1 MADPVATA
9 TAPLPTSE
17 TFAALADLIKLIID
31 AKACAKRVEE
41 LAKLSADTATAQGK
55 LDADSVLH
63 AATKA
68 DLEARE
74 AAVTERERILTAW
87 EQEASDRGAREKV
100 PFPFDPNLGPGSSS
114 WSGLSRDEYRTTIPK
129 SRLLEG

>member
-41 LAKLSADTATAQGK
+41 LAKLSADTATAQAK
-55 LDADSVLH
+55 LDAAKPIHDQT
-63 AATKA
+63 AAA
-68 DLEARE
+68 LEARE
-74 AAVTERERILTAW
+74 AAAAERERILTEW
-87 EQEASDRGAREKV
+87 EREASERGARENF
-100 PFPFDPNLGPGSSS
+100 PYPFDPNLGPGSSS
-114 WSGLSRDEYRTTIPK
+114 WSGLSRDQYRSKIPK
-129 SRLLEG
+129 SSLLEG